1 MIIYQKTKDEF
12 LNDVLDGCIDTQIL
26 TSVVREVGHS
36 VGRSEQSSWRESLNY
51 MRNVLSDNE
60 IPRDAGVAI
69 EYHIPQTT
77 KRIDFILTGKNDSMV
92 SSAIVV
98 ELKQW
103 SEGISKTEKDGV
115 VKTAFYG
122 EVSHPSY
129 QAWSYVTLLE
139 DYNTGIQDTKA
150 ILKPCAYLHNYQQDG
165 VLDDP
170 FYKRYIELAP
180 VFFKSDAKLLRSFI
194 KKYVHYGDKGEL
206 LYTVEKGEI
215 RPSKS
220 LADSLLSMLRG
231 NREFI
236 LIDDQKVVF
245 ETALTEVV
253 NANKG
258 KKSVVIVEGGPG
270 TGKSVVAINLL
281 SELTSRGKNVRY
293 VTRNSAP
300 RKVYQYM
307 LTGTFTQQR
316 ITNLFSSSGSFVDA
330 TKDIFD
336 GLIVDEAHRLNEKS
350 GMFSNLGENQIK
362 EIIQASKSSIFFVD
376 DDQRVTLKDIGNK
389 NSIML
394 WAKSLGAKVTVM
406 SLASQ
411 FRCNG
416 SDGYLAWLDNIL
428 QIKQTANETLD
439 DIKYDFQVYDN
450 PNGLHKMIMD
460 KNRSNNKSRL
470 VAGYCWKWVSKKDPR
485 IKDIV
490 IGDYEAT
497 WNLDKHGQ
505 AWIVHP
511 DSVSEVGCIH
521 TCQGLELDYVGVII
535 GPDLIVRNGKVVT
548 DASKRA
554 STDQSLK
561 GLKAILKNNPDKAML
576 IADSIIK
583 NTYRTLMTRGMK
595 GCYVYSTD
603 PETQEYFK
611 NKLSNNNQEDA
622 QYSNIP
628 TGESINID

>member
-77 KRIDFILTGKNDSMV
+77 KRIDFILTGKNESMV

-439 DIKYDFQVYDN
+439 DINYDFQVYDN

>member
-439 DIKYDFQVYDN
+439 DINYDFQVYDN

-595 GCYVYSTD
+595 GCYIYSTD
-603 PETQEYFK
+603 LETQEYFK
-611 NKLSNNNQEDA
+611 NKLSNNKEDA
-622 QYSNIP
+622 EYSNIP

>member
-389 NSIML
+389 SSIML
-394 WAKSLGAKVTVM
+394 WAKSMGARVTVM

-450 PNGLHKMIMD
+450 PSDLHKMIID
-460 KNRSNNKSRL
+460 NNRSNNKSRL

>member
-439 DIKYDFQVYDN
+439 DINYDFQVYDN

-535 GPDLIVRNGKVVT
+535 GPDLIVRNK
-548 DASKRA
+548 S
-554 STDQSLK
+554 
-561 GLKAILKNNPDKAML
+561 
-576 IADSIIK
+576 
-583 NTYRTLMTRGMK
+583 
-595 GCYVYSTD
+595 
-603 PETQEYFK
+603 
-611 NKLSNNNQEDA
+611 
-622 QYSNIP
+622 
-628 TGESINID
+628 

>member
-439 DIKYDFQVYDN
+439 DINYDFQVYDN